1 MAKQNR
7 MAGAKKIDLTPNEHM
22 ISAQKNFDNS
32 NYATDNPYG
41 VDLSGIKYKAG
52 IEDYYGGDA
61 SVGGNDVTAMLEA
74 GYSADDIYNF
84 TKARG
89 LNYNKHGRE
98 YLQREGDYDIGY
110 GSDQW
115 GDILGYN
122 KVNDVDDVDEIVE
135 DIESVT
141 PIKNVSPFPAS
152 SPVQTITTNP
162 FPDEV
167 AFVPN
172 LGGGGFDFDQTLKVN
187 QNNDINSYIN
197 GDNNSLNNYQYNGIN
212 NEAFGDTDGL
222 YAQRDPEGF
231 KNLFMKNFFN

>member
-1 MAKQNR
+1 MATKNR
-7 MAGAKKIDLTPNEHM
+7 MAGNKKIDLTPNEHM
-22 ISAQKNFDNS
+22 ITAQGNFDNA

-61 SVGGNDVTAMLEA
+61 SIGGNDVTEMLEA
-74 GYSADDIYNF
+74 GYSPDDIYNF

-115 GDILGYN
+115 GDVLGYN
-122 KVNDVDDVDEIVE
+122 KVNDDMDEIVE
-135 DIESVT
+135 DIVPNK
-141 PIKNVSPFPAS
+141 PIENVSPFPVS
-152 SPVQTITTNP
+152 SPVQTIITNP
-162 FPDEV
+162 SPDPV
-167 AFVPN
+167 DFVPG
-172 LGGGGFDFDQTLKVN
+172 LSGSGFDFDQTLNVN
-187 QNNDINSYIN
+187 QDNDIYSYIN
-197 GDNNSLNNYQYNGIN
+197 GDNNSSNIYQYNGISN
-212 NEAFGDTDGL
+212 SAFGDSDGL

-231 KNLFMKNFFN
+231 KNLFMKNFFS